1 MFINVLVVNR
11 LPHLELK
18 FFFFKLIH
26 KTHLFIIF
34 ALLGKL
40 SLQPQCVNL
49 GDCMSKYR
57 QQLQDKYKF
66 LQLTSPDELLECRP
80 SEYVNLKLTL
90 VDKRTKTSREEL
102 VSGLLSSVFR
112 KQSSQEATLTLA
124 GVLNVKDEEK
134 KLILIE
140 GGPGMGKSTLAIKM
154 CKCWADGELLEE
166 YDAVILL
173 PLRDPEIQAAKSI
186 KDFLLILD
194 EELRDQVYKEIS
206 KRNGDNICFILEGY
220 DELPDDLRRAPNF
233 AKLMDKLPK
242 CTIMY
247 TSRPEA
253 CDKLRQLA
261 TRRIEIDGFKE
272 EQVYD
277 YISSAFENEE
287 NGKEKASKLTS
298 HVRSNP
304 SIRSIL
310 YVPINVAIV
319 CHLFLLNLSLPNTLT
334 QLYTLLCLNLI
345 LRHITKYGNVKV
357 DYLKSFYRLPTPYM
371 EQFSKLC
378 QVAYRNS
385 QNDKIVFSGD
395 ELSHYGIDVSK
406 MSGLGLLHIAP
417 STSVYGREKSYN
429 FLHLTV
435 QEFCAAFYIS
445 VLPPQEQCHIYQFND
460 RFRMIWKF
468 YAGITALNNKEIF
481 HCMLPSKWVK
491 SKYKKRR
498 IVELLHC
505 LYEAQNDEL
514 IQLLGDHLDGNIDLS
529 FCRLDQISCSAL
541 GYLLE
546 QYRGV
551 LKLVDVGYCD
561 ISDEGC
567 RIILTALMSC
577 NVNSSQ
583 LHLRMGGND
592 ITNDCSSLIASLLLS
607 KYPIIK
613 LDIDSNE
620 LSDHINIFHSL
631 QHNTVLTELSLQS
644 PSLILLDMKSLGEM
658 LSINKTLTVLDISS
672 NDIGP
677 DGCQYL
683 ADCRNI
689 SLSKLIMSGCKL
701 SVSGADKIG
710 ETICYNKAISSVD
723 LGNNNIGDSG
733 VQKLVGQ
740 LRGNTTLKHLDLWK
754 NGITVIGAKHLK
766 GLLTTHCSSLNNI
779 ELSRNPLGDNGV
791 DIILQSLT
799 ITMEHVGL
807 YDTGMTSCCLSL
819 PKALHNVKSISFT
832 PSSVCDTISDGL
844 ANTVMLEH
852 VELYDGSDAAYHT
865 LISGISRNSS
875 INKLMFSGGDLHHQT
890 VLSLVQVLKVNKTIT
905 TLTIWDVN
913 ISPSDYVLLAELCAV
928 NETVRELRIWPSDEK
943 RLDQSTVLQIVKQI
957 QQNYTLELLVLW
969 ITDEAEDD
977 DQFIR
982 DVEILTKQYNNNRQ
996 SHGVTTP
1003 LQVELIW
1010 YNILNITILLYC
1022 VYR

>member
-1 MFINVLVVNR
+1 MYKLAGGKQAATFSIDT
-11 LPHLELK
+11 
-18 FFFFKLIH
+18 FDAWAFFKLIH
-26 KTHLFIIF
+26 KMHLF

-40 SLQPQCVNL
+40 SLQPQCVKL
-49 GDCMSKYR
+49 DDCMSNYR

-90 VDKRTKTSREEL
+90 VDKRTKRNRETL
-102 VSGLLSSVFR
+102 VSGLLDTVMRHS
-112 KQSSQEATLTLA
+112 KHPSQQATLTLA
-124 GVLNVKDEEK
+124 GVLDVKDEKK

-173 PLRDPEIQAAKSI
+173 PLRDPEIQAATCI
-186 KDFLLILD
+186 KDFLLILN
-194 EELRDQVYKEIS
+194 EELKDQVYREII
-206 KRNGDNICFILEGY
+206 KCNGDKICFIFEGY
-220 DELPDDLRRAPNF
+220 DELSDDLRRTPIF
-233 AKLMDKLPK
+233 AKLMDKLPN
-242 CTIMY
+242 CTLMY

-253 CDKLRQLA
+253 CDRIRQLA
-261 TRRIEIDGFKE
+261 TRRIQIDGFKE

-298 HVRSNP
+298 HVKSNP

-319 CHLFLLNLSLPNTLT
+319 CHLFLLSLSLPTTLT
-334 QLYTLLCLNLI
+334 ELYILLCKNLI
-345 LRHITKYGNVKV
+345 LRHISKLSDDKV
-357 DYLKSFYRLPTPYM
+357 DYIESLQDLPSPYR
-371 EQFSKLC
+371 EQFHKLC
-378 QVAYRNS
+378 LVSYRGS
-385 QNDKIVFSGD
+385 ESDKIIFSSR
-395 ELSHYGIDVSK
+395 ELSKYGIDVSK

-417 STSVYGREKSYN
+417 STSVHGREKSCN

-445 VLPPQEQCHIYQFND
+445 MLPPQEQCRYFKRYQFNNS
-460 RFRMIWKF
+460 RFRVIWKF
-468 YAGITALNNKEIF
+468 YAGITTLNNKEIF

-514 IQLLGDHLDGNIDLS
+514 IQVLGDHLDGNIDLS
-529 FCRLDQISCSAL
+529 SCRLDQISCSAL

-551 LKLVDVGYCD
+551 LKLVDVIGCH
-561 ISDEGC
+561 IGDEGC

-577 NVNSSQ
+577 NDNSSQ
-583 LHLRMGGND
+583 LHLRMYGND
-592 ITNDCSSLIASLLLS
+592 ITDDCSSLIASLLSS

-613 LDIDSNE
+613 LDISNNK
-620 LSDHINIFHSL
+620 LSDHTNIFQSL
-631 QHNTVLTELSLQS
+631 NDNNIMTELSLRWS
-644 PSLILLDMKSLGEM
+644 SLTLSDMKSLGEM

-672 NDIGP
+672 NDIRP

-689 SLSKLIMSGCKL
+689 SLSKLIMSGG
-701 SVSGADKIG
+701 VSRADKIG
-710 ETICYNKAISSVD
+710 EMIHYNKSISYVN
-723 LGNNNIGDSG
+723 LGWNSIGDNG
-733 VQKLVGQ
+733 VEKLVGQ
-740 LRGNTTLKHLDLWK
+740 LRGNTTLKHLDLWG
-754 NGITVIGAKHLK
+754 NGISVIGAKHLK

-779 ELSRNPLGDNGV
+779 ELSCNPLGDNGV

-807 YDTGMTSCCLSL
+807 YDTGMTSRCLSL

-832 PSSVCDTISDGL
+832 VPSVCDTISDSL

-890 VLSLVQVLKVNKTIT
+890 VSSLVQVLKVNKTIT

-913 ISPSDYVLLAELCAV
+913 ISPSDYLLLTEVLTIS
-928 NETVRELRIWPSDEK
+928 NTVRELMIIPSVEK
-943 RLDQSTVLQIVKQI
+943 RLDRSIVLQIVKQL
-957 QQNYTLELLVLW
+957 QQNYTLKLLVLW
-969 ITDEAEDD
+969 LTVENY

-982 DVEILTKQYNNNRQ
+982 DVEILTKQHNNNRQ

-1003 LQVELIW
+1003 LQVEL
-1010 YNILNITILLYC
+1010 
-1022 VYR
+1022 

>member
-1 MFINVLVVNR
+1 MSFYWRVDNSNFLYLFSGKTLLQCKWLN
-11 LPHLELK
+11 
-18 FFFFKLIH
+18 LI
-26 KTHLFIIF
+26 
-34 ALLGKL
+34 
-40 SLQPQCVNL
+40 S
-49 GDCMSKYR
+49 CMSNYR
-57 QQLQDKYKF
+57 QQLQKKYKS

-80 SEYVNLKLTL
+80 SEYVSLKLTL
-90 VDKRTKTSREEL
+90 VDKRTKRNREEL
-102 VSGLLSSVFR
+102 VSGLLDNVMRCS
-112 KQSSQEATLTLA
+112 KHPSQEATLTLA

-154 CKCWADGELLEE
+154 CKCWADCELLEE

-194 EELRDQVYKEIS
+194 EELRDQVYKEIA
-206 KRNGDNICFILEGY
+206 KHNGDKICFILEGY
-220 DELPDDLRRAPNF
+220 DELPDDLQRAPVF

-253 CDKLRQLA
+253 CDRIRQLA

-298 HVRSNP
+298 QVKSNP

-345 LRHITKYGNVKV
+345 LRHITKQSDNEV
-357 DYLKSFYRLPTPYM
+357 DCLESLQDLPTPYS
-371 EQFSKLC
+371 EQFYQLC
-378 QVAYRNS
+378 LLSYRGS
-385 QNDKIVFSGD
+385 ENDKIVFSSR
-395 ELSHYGIDVSK
+395 ELNNYGIDVSK

-417 STSVYGREKSYN
+417 STSVYGREKSCN

-445 VLPPQEQCHIYQFND
+445 VLPPQEQRHIYQFNN

-468 YAGITALNNKEIF
+468 YAGITTLNNKEIF

-541 GYLLE
+541 SYLLE

-551 LKLVDVGYCD
+551 LKLVNVGWCH
-561 ISDEGC
+561 IGDEGC
-567 RIILTALMSC
+567 RILLTALMSC

-583 LHLRMGGND
+583 LHLRMYGND
-592 ITNDCSSLIASLLLS
+592 ITDDCSSLIASLLSS

-613 LDIDSNE
+613 LDIGDNK
-620 LSDHINIFHSL
+620 LSDHINIFQSL
-631 QHNTVLTELSLQS
+631 NDNNIMTELSL
-644 PSLILLDMKSLGEM
+644 SLHSLLGYSSLTLLDMKSLGKM
-658 LSINKTLTVLDISS
+658 LSINKTLTVLDISY
-672 NDIGP
+672 NDIGS

-689 SLSKLIMSGCKL
+689 SLSELIMSHCKL
-701 SVSGADKIG
+701 GVSGADKIG
-710 ETICYNKAISSVD
+710 EMIHYNRSISSVD
-723 LGNNNIGDSG
+723 LSSNDIGDNG
-733 VQKLVGQ
+733 VEKLVGQ
-740 LRGNTTLKHLDLWK
+740 LRGNTTLKHLNLRV

-766 GLLTTHCSSLNNI
+766 GLLTTRSSLNKI
-779 ELSRNPLGDNGV
+779 ELSYNPLGDNGV

-799 ITMEHVGL
+799 IIMEYVGL
-807 YDTGMTSCCLSL
+807 YDTGMISCCLSL

-832 PSSVCDTISDGL
+832 VPSVCDTISDSL

-852 VELYDGSDAAYHT
+852 VELYHGSDAAYHT
-865 LISGISRNSS
+865 MISGISRNSS
-875 INKLMFSGGDLHHQT
+875 INKLEFIRGVLHRQT

-905 TLTIWDVN
+905 TLTILSVN
-913 ISPSDYVLLAELCAV
+913 ISPSDCVLLAEVLTI
-928 NETVRELRIWPSDEK
+928 NNTVRELRIMPSYK
-943 RLDQSTVLQIVKQI
+943 MLDQSTVLQIVKQL
-957 QQNYTLELLVLW
+957 QQNYTLELLVLR
-969 ITDEAEDD
+969 ITDEDKVD

-982 DVEILTKQYNNNRQ
+982 NVEILTKQHNNNRQ

-1003 LQVELIW
+1003 LQVKLSR
-1010 YNILNITILLYC
+1010 YDILNIVMINTLIVLCL
-1022 VYR
+1022 